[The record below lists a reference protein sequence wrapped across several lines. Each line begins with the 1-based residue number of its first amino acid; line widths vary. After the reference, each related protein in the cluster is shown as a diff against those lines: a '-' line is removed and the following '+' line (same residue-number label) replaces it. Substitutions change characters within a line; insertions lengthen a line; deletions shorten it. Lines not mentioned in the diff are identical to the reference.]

1 MNNSLENFNKYIDPA
16 KDFFAKYVHLIYFLI
31 VALMIGFL
39 MLRITSL
46 INKEPSADQI
56 QTVKQININSKQAD
70 KIRGLQNL
78 NIIVD
83 PSITS
88 GRDNPFQ

>member
-1 MNNSLENFNKYIDPA
+1 MNNSLENLNKYIEPT
-16 KDFFAKYVHLIYFLI
+16 KDFFFIFVHLIYFLI
-31 VALMIGFL
+31 VALMVGFL

-46 INKEPSADQI
+46 INSEPSTDQVK
-56 QTVKQININSKQAD
+56 TVQQININSKQAE

-83 PSITS
+83 PSVTS

>member
-16 KDFFAKYVHLIYFLI
+16 KDFFFIYVHLIYFLI